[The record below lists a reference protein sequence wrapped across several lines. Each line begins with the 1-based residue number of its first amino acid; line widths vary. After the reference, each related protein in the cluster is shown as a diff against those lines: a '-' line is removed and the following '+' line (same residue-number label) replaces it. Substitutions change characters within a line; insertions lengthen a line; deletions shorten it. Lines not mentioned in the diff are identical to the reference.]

1 VYYSMYPFFACL
13 AVLQQSRPY
22 FRKYISD
29 KLNHHEYFFL
39 MSLFVLIITIFYL
52 VYLSL
57 ASDVSVKQMTKNMM
71 SLNFME
77 IGSVIVLSALTV
89 LSGIM
94 LFEFDKNY
102 NTPLIN
108 TIFIKSIGALSIVFI
123 GVVIFE
129 ETYTY
134 MNWLGILMILIGLY
148 LVMSKP

>member
-1 VYYSMYPFFACL
+1 
-13 AVLQQSRPY
+13 
-22 FRKYISD
+22 
-29 KLNHHEYFFL
+29 
-39 MSLFVLIITIFYL
+39 
-52 VYLSL
+52 
-57 ASDVSVKQMTKNMM
+57 MM

-94 LFEFDKNY
+94 LFEFDKSY

-129 ETYTY
+129 ESYSY
-134 MNWLGILMILIGLY
+134 ANWLGILMIIIGLY
-148 LVMSKP
+148 LVMVKP

>member
-1 VYYSMYPFFACL
+1 
-13 AVLQQSRPY
+13 
-22 FRKYISD
+22 
-29 KLNHHEYFFL
+29 
-39 MSLFVLIITIFYL
+39 
-52 VYLSL
+52 
-57 ASDVSVKQMTKNMM
+57 
-71 SLNFME
+71 ME
-77 IGSVIVLSALTV
+77 IGAVIVLSFLTV

-94 LFEFDKNY
+94 LFEFDKSY

-129 ETYTY
+129 ETYSY

>member
-1 VYYSMYPFFACL
+1 
-13 AVLQQSRPY
+13 
-22 FRKYISD
+22 
-29 KLNHHEYFFL
+29 
-39 MSLFVLIITIFYL
+39 
-52 VYLSL
+52 
-57 ASDVSVKQMTKNMM
+57 MM

-94 LFEFDKNY
+94 LFEFDKSY

-129 ETYTY
+129 ESYSY
-134 MNWLGILMILIGLY
+134 ANWLGILMIIIGLY
-148 LVMSKP
+148 LVMAKP

>member
-1 VYYSMYPFFACL
+1 
-13 AVLQQSRPY
+13 
-22 FRKYISD
+22 
-29 KLNHHEYFFL
+29 
-39 MSLFVLIITIFYL
+39 
-52 VYLSL
+52 
-57 ASDVSVKQMTKNMM
+57 
-71 SLNFME
+71 ME
-77 IGSVIVLSALTV
+77 IGAVIVLSFLTV

-94 LFEFDKNY
+94 LFEFDKSY

>member
-1 VYYSMYPFFACL
+1 
-13 AVLQQSRPY
+13 
-22 FRKYISD
+22 
-29 KLNHHEYFFL
+29 
-39 MSLFVLIITIFYL
+39 
-52 VYLSL
+52 
-57 ASDVSVKQMTKNMM
+57 MM
-71 SLNFME
+71 SLNLME
-77 IGSVIVLSALTV
+77 IGAVIVLSFLTV

-94 LFEFDKNY
+94 LFEFDKSY

-129 ETYTY
+129 ETYSY

>member
-1 VYYSMYPFFACL
+1 
-13 AVLQQSRPY
+13 
-22 FRKYISD
+22 
-29 KLNHHEYFFL
+29 
-39 MSLFVLIITIFYL
+39 
-52 VYLSL
+52 
-57 ASDVSVKQMTKNMM
+57 MM
-71 SLNFME
+71 SLNLME
-77 IGSVIVLSALTV
+77 IGAVIVLSFLTV

-94 LFEFDKNY
+94 LFEFDKSY

>member
-1 VYYSMYPFFACL
+1 
-13 AVLQQSRPY
+13 
-22 FRKYISD
+22 
-29 KLNHHEYFFL
+29 
-39 MSLFVLIITIFYL
+39 
-52 VYLSL
+52 
-57 ASDVSVKQMTKNMM
+57 M
-71 SLNFME
+71 SLNLME
-77 IGSVIVLSALTV
+77 IGAVIVLSFLTV

-94 LFEFDKNY
+94 LFEFDKSY